1 MSSNYS
7 QNYKPEPK
15 SKPGR
20 VILAALVGMTAIYF
34 GAGVEH
40 VKKFEDAEM
49 KTPAGTV
56 EKVGEGFHYI
66 GLLSPQPFVRYE
78 TVEKETTVE
87 AKTYDNVA
95 YQFNIKAAFQLP
107 STFDTY
113 DHSRTNLFFET
124 DTYKTIQET
133 MGAKSSRDLN
143 TNADI
148 KAFAREICSKLQ
160 DTMPTIKSPYRAT
173 QAKLTDCS
181 FTRKP

>member
-1 MSSNYS
+1 MTSLYS

-20 VILAALVGMTAIYF
+20 MILAALAGMTAIYF
-34 GAGVEH
+34 GAGIEH
-40 VKKFEDAEM
+40 VKKFEDAEI

-56 EKVGEGFHYI
+56 EKVAEGFHYI
-66 GLLSPQPFVRYE
+66 GLLNRNPFVRYE

-95 YQFNIKAAFQLP
+95 YQFNVKAAFQLP
-107 STFDTY
+107 STFDMH

-124 DTYKTIQET
+124 DSYKTIQAA
-133 MGAKSSRDLN
+133 MDGKSSRDLKAA
-143 TNADI
+143 ADV
-148 KAFAREICSKLQ
+148 KAFAKEICSKLQ

-173 QAKLTDCS
+173 QAKLTECS
-181 FTRKP
+181 FSRKP